1 MAQITIYVDDDTLKK
16 VDRATKASGVSKSKW
31 ITESIQLR
39 LRAEWPDSVKEL
51 AGAWE
56 DFPLA
61 EEIRAS
67 QGKDSRRER
76 L

>member
-1 MAQITIYVDDDTLKK
+1 MAQITIYVDDRTLEQ
-16 VDRATKASGVSKSKW
+16 VDQATKSSGVSKSKW

-39 LRAEWPDSVKEL
+39 LRAEWPESVKAL
-51 AGAWE
+51 AGAWK

-61 EEIRAS
+61 EEIRAK
-67 QGKDSRRER
+67 QGKDSRREK